1 MPLANSLRK
10 SGLAFF
16 MIELVLRLANIFA
29 AIYIRPSLVF
39 LTLLCVPQYPLV
51 VPADTRSL
59 VLSGRL

>member
-1 MPLANSLRK
+1 
-10 SGLAFF
+10 